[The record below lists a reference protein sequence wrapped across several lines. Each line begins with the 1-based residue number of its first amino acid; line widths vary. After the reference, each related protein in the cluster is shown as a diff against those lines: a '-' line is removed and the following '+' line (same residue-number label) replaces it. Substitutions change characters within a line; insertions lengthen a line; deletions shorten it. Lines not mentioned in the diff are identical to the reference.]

1 MRAAVGL
8 ELRQKEAQGVMFDS
22 VCCERRGRYGFRE
35 GCLCMQVLAA
45 VGTRGV
51 AGTVLELRRRKTP
64 VAVSFAV
71 RSLEGRNDLSW
82 WLV

>member
-1 MRAAVGL
+1 
-8 ELRQKEAQGVMFDS
+8 
-22 VCCERRGRYGFRE
+22 
-35 GCLCMQVLAA
+35 MQVLAA
-45 VGTRGV
+45 VGKGGV

-64 VAVSFAV
+64 VAVSFLAV